1 MTVHEPFP
9 PIQDRPWF
17 KVYRELGVTPAAPA
31 IEERSL
37 ADYVEEHARNRAA
50 QVALVYTDKG
60 IEITWAQLDAY
71 ANRFANLLRSLGL
84 RKGDVLGIHLPNT
97 PQYVVA
103 LIGAAKAGVV
113 VSGVSPLLTPP
124 EITHQVNDAH
134 VKVLLTLDRLFASA
148 VAPVGGDTP
157 TLKHVLVT
165 GPIDHFASW
174 KKWLAYK
181 LKKVPAFP
189 RPAMRDTQVHDYWQA
204 LQAQP
209 DARVYTKVNFD
220 DTVYIQY
227 TGGTTG
233 KPKGAELTLRS
244 MFSNARQAEAFSP
257 PEPGIDVYGV
267 AFPFFHMGGLSMV
280 LVAMQNASKF
290 LVVPDPRNVD
300 MFCAMLK
307 QHPPTV
313 LVNVP
318 TLYMMLT
325 DSPGFRGIDF
335 SRVRAAVS
343 GAAPFPV
350 ESIRK
355 LEAIIGEKK
364 LCEGYGMTEASPF
377 LSCNPPQ
384 RPKTGSVGIPLVGTD
399 IRIVDAETGTREMPV
414 GEPGEIIARG
424 PQIMKGYLNLP
435 EASARTLREF
445 DGQVYLY
452 TGDVGTMDDEGYL
465 TICDRSKDMLI
476 VGGYKVFSVEVEG
489 KLQELAFIEQCALI
503 GLPDEKRPGN
513 DIVTLHVQ
521 LTRAAKARDRGEI
534 EQEILAF
541 CRATMA
547 PYKVPRSVHFHD
559 ALPLT
564 AVGKLDKKALRPA
577 KARH

>member
-1 MTVHEPFP
+1 MTVQESSHTIP
-9 PIQDRPWF
+9 DRPWL
-17 KVYRELGVTPAAPA
+17 KVYRELGVTPAAPE
-31 IEERSL
+31 IQERSL
-37 ADYVEEHARNRAA
+37 ADYVEDHAKNRAA
-50 QVALVYTDKG
+50 QIALVYTDKG
-60 IEITWAQLDAY
+60 IEITWAQLDAF
-71 ANRFANLLRSLGL
+71 ANRFANLLRSLGMQ
-84 RKGDVLGIHLPNT
+84 KGDVLGIHLPNT

-103 LIGAAKAGVV
+103 LVGAAKAGVV

-134 VKVLLTLDRLFASA
+134 VKVLLTLDRLYASA
-148 VAPVGGDTP
+148 VAPIGAETP
-157 TLKHVLVT
+157 TLKHVLLT
-165 GPIDHFASW
+165 GPIDHFAGW
-174 KKWLAYK
+174 KKWLAYT
-181 LKKVPAFP
+181 LKKVPTFP

-204 LQAQP
+204 LQAQS
-209 DARVYTKVNFD
+209 DARVYTKINFN
-220 DTVYIQY
+220 DTIYIQY

-233 KPKGAELTLRS
+233 NPKGAELTLKS
-244 MFSNARQAEAFSP
+244 MFSNARQTEAFSP

-267 AFPFFHMGGLSMV
+267 AFPFFHLAGLSFLLMSIQG
-280 LVAMQNASKF
+280 AAKF
-290 LVVPDPRNVD
+290 LVVPDPRDVD
-300 MFCAMLK
+300 MFCAMMK
-307 QHPPTV
+307 RHPPTV

-325 DSPGFRGIDF
+325 DSPHFREIDF
-335 SRVRAAVS
+335 SRLRVAGS

-350 ESIRK
+350 EAIRK

-364 LCEGYGMTEASPF
+364 LCEGYGMTEASPA
-377 LSCNPPQ
+377 LTYNPPQ
-384 RPKTGSVGIPLVGTD
+384 RPKTGSVGIPVVGTD
-399 IRIVDAETGTREMPV
+399 IRIVDVETGTKEMPI

-435 EASARTLREF
+435 DASARTLREF

-452 TGDVGTMDDEGYL
+452 TGDVASMDDEGYL

-476 VGGYKVFSVEVEG
+476 VGGYKVFSVEVES
-489 KLQELAFIEQCALI
+489 KLKELAFIELCALI
-503 GLPDEKRPGN
+503 GLPDAKRPGN

-521 LTRAAKARDRGEI
+521 LTEAAKARDRGEL

-547 PYKVPRSVHFHD
+547 PYKLPRSVHFHD

-564 AVGKLDKKALRPA
+564 SIGKLDKKALRPA
-577 KARH
+577 KA

>member
-1 MTVHEPFP
+1 MTVQESFASV
-9 PIQDRPWF
+9 QDRPWL
-17 KVYRELGVTPAAPA
+17 KVYRELDVTPAAPGIA
-31 IEERSL
+31 ERSL
-37 ADYVEEHARNRAA
+37 ADYVEEHAEKRAR

-60 IEITWAQLDAY
+60 IETTWAQLDAY
-71 ANRFANLLRSLGL
+71 ANRFANLLRSLGMQ
-84 RKGDVLGIHLPNT
+84 RGDVLGIHLPNT

-103 LIGAAKAGVV
+103 LVGAAKAGVV
-113 VSGVSPLLTPP
+113 VSGVSPLLTPR

-134 VKVLLTLDRLFASA
+134 IKVLFTLDRLYASA
-148 VAPVGGDTP
+148 VAPIGGDTP
-157 TLKHVLVT
+157 TLTHVLLT
-165 GPIDHFASW
+165 GPIDHLVGW

-181 LKKVPAFP
+181 LQKVQTFP

-209 DARVYTKVNFD
+209 DARVYAKINFN
-220 DTVYIQY
+220 DTIYIQY

-233 KPKGAELTLRS
+233 KPKGAELTLTS
-244 MFSNARQAEAFSP
+244 MFTNARQAEAFSP

-267 AFPFFHMGGLSMV
+267 AFPFFHMAGLSMV

-300 MFCAMLK
+300 MLCAMLK

-325 DSPGFRGIDF
+325 DSPHFHEIDF
-335 SRVRAAVS
+335 SRLRAAVS

-350 ESIRK
+350 KAIRK

-377 LSCNPPQ
+377 LTCNPSQ

-399 IRIVDAETGTREMPV
+399 IRIVDVETGTREMPV

-424 PQIMKGYLNLP
+424 PQVMKGYLNLP

-452 TGDVGTMDDEGYL
+452 TGDVGAMDDEGYL
-465 TICDRSKDMLI
+465 TICDRSKDTLI
-476 VGGYKVFSVEVEG
+476 VGGYKVFSVEVES
-489 KLQELAFIEQCALI
+489 KLKELAFIELCALI
-503 GLPDEKRPGN
+503 GLPDDKRPGN

-521 LTRAAKARDRGEI
+521 LTDAAKPLDRGEL

-577 KARH
+577 RA

>member
-1 MTVHEPFP
+1 MTAHESFAPVP
-9 PIQDRPWF
+9 DRPWL
-17 KVYRELGVTPAAPA
+17 KVYRELGVAPAAPE
-31 IEERSL
+31 IHERSL
-37 ADYVEEHARNRAA
+37 ADYVEDHARNRAA

-71 ANRFANLLRSLGL
+71 ANRFANLLRSLGMQ
-84 RKGDVLGIHLPNT
+84 RGDVLGIHLPNT

-103 LIGAAKAGVV
+103 LVGAAKAGVV

-134 VKVLLTLDRLFASA
+134 VKVLLTLDRLYASA

-157 TLKHVLVT
+157 TLKHVLLT
-165 GPIDHFASW
+165 GPIDHLAGW

-181 LKKVPAFP
+181 LKKVPTFP
-189 RPAMRDTQVHDYWQA
+189 RPAMHDTLVHDYWQA
-204 LQAQP
+204 LSAAP
-209 DARVYTKVNFD
+209 ATRVYTQLHFD
-220 DTVYIQY
+220 DTIYIQY

-233 KPKGAELTLRS
+233 KPKGAELTLKS
-244 MFSNARQAEAFSP
+244 MFSNARQGEAFSA
-257 PEPGIDVYGV
+257 PEPGIDVWGV
-267 AFPFFHMGGLSMV
+267 AFPFFHMAGLSM
-280 LVAMQNASKF
+280 LLGAMQSAAKF

-300 MFCAMLK
+300 MFCAMMK

-318 TLYMMLT
+318 TMYMMLT
-325 DSPGFRGIDF
+325 DSPRFREIDF
-335 SRVRAAVS
+335 SRLRVAVS
-343 GAAPFPV
+343 GAAPFTV
-350 ESIRK
+350 EAIRK

-364 LCEGYGMTEASPF
+364 LCEGYGMTEASPG
-377 LSCNPPQ
+377 LTYNPPK

-399 IRIVDAETGTREMPV
+399 IRIVDLETGTKEMPI

-424 PQIMKGYLNLP
+424 PQVMKGYLNMP
-435 EASARTLREF
+435 DASARTLREF

-452 TGDVGTMDDEGYL
+452 TGDVASMDDEGYL
-465 TICDRSKDMLI
+465 TIRDRSKDMLI
-476 VGGYKVFSVEVEG
+476 VGGYKVFSVEVES
-489 KLQELAFIEQCALI
+489 KLKELAFIELCALI

-521 LTRAAKARDRGEI
+521 LTDAAKTRDRGEL

-577 KARH
+577 KA